1 LFEQNDDNCLEADQC
16 RGGDEPE
23 PERRRSRPH
32 QQPHDP
38 PAQTAR
44 LAAVSLSDPLPCH
57 MIGVARAMADR
68 NIAGEVPTI
77 LPASR

>member
-1 LFEQNDDNCLEADQC
+1 
-16 RGGDEPE
+16 
-23 PERRRSRPH
+23 
-32 QQPHDP
+32 
-38 PAQTAR
+38 
-44 LAAVSLSDPLPCH
+44 